1 MKDSQRAW
9 DLAMVL
15 IANGKIPFD
24 PANLDGSMKILS
36 RHLEALET
44 ALHEKAILADKPL
57 ARTMHHEHLPMLG
70 GRKPALVSSSTPTSD
85 ARHIK
90 DATLP

>member
-24 PANLDGSMKILS
+24 PANPSGSVKILS

-44 ALHEKAILADKPL
+44 ALHEEAIRIAATGLAEKRHGRQRFRL
-57 ARTMHHEHLPMLG
+57 A
-70 GRKPALVSSSTPTSD
+70 SS
-85 ARHIK
+85 
-90 DATLP
+90 L